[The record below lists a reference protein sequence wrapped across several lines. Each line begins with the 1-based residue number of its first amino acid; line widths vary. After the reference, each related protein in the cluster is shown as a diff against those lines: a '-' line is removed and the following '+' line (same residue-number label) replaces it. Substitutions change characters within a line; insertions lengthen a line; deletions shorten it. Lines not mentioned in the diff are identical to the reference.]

1 MKKFVLVV
9 FSIYTAAFVLLF
21 KCYLDTCAKYE
32 RAAANIKSYENYL
45 NSTDSIV
52 IKLNRNLAELSQ
64 SKNEIEKK
72 LLHTIDS
79 LKIKRKRVKE
89 IQYIESTFKVNDT
102 IFFRDSIYTPLDT
115 IFGNKWYTIDL
126 IMADKFVSISPS
138 FKSEKHVIVENRK
151 ETIEPP
157 KKFFLFRW
165 FQKKHW
171 VQYVTVEEKNP
182 YIETDKN
189 YFINI
194 NSE

>member
-1 MKKFVLVV
+1 MKKFIFIVL
-9 FSIYTAAFVLLF
+9 SIYTAAFVLLF
-21 KCYLDTCAKYE
+21 KCYLDTCTKCE

-64 SKNEIEKK
+64 SKSEIEKK
-72 LLHTIDS
+72 LLRTIDS

-89 IQYIESTFKVNDT
+89 IQYIESTFKVTDT
-102 IFFRDSIYTPLDT
+102 IFLKDSIYTPLDT